1 MLKLYS
7 DAAVSAKD
15 QLAGAGVIVVGDGI
29 HEQLSYPLPK
39 AIDNHL
45 AELHAFLLAVRWVL
59 DNQKTNQY
67 IQFYTDSQLV
77 AQSVQKQFIKKSDYK
92 PVFQDIIDKLTFLTL
107 YDVTWVPEKDN
118 KGADNLAKQALAKQR
133 KSSK

>member
-7 DAAVSAKD
+7 DAAVSTKD
-15 QLAGAGVIVVGDGI
+15 QLAGAGVIVVGDGL
-29 HEQLSYPLPK
+29 HEQLSYPLPQ

-45 AELHAFLLAVRWVL
+45 AELHAFLLAIKWVL
-59 DNQKTNQY
+59 SNQKANQY

-77 AQSVQKQFIKKSDYK
+77 AQSLQKAFIKKSAYK
-92 PVFQDIIDKLTFLTL
+92 PVFKEILNHLTLLTL
-107 YDVTWVPEKDN
+107 YDVTWVPEKEN